1 MGLAIIYGSPETE
14 KDLLSQSPNSI
25 SKFEDIEPVH
35 QKLKEKLSKDKK
47 EFFEKLPSKIKE
59 EEAELEKIKN
69 HEKITIQKYD
79 EKIKKLENK
88 KAKGGFSS
96 ISASLKI
103 TFLKNFSK
111 RREINKIKKSE
122 KKQQENITE
131 WKENPEGI
139 FNKSQIDKINEIK
152 HIDEIKKSPYHAGAK
167 GELQVLE
174 KLSQLSDDYH
184 VLCGLNIG
192 LGRYVTYNRKKNLR
206 SAQMDYVVVSRKGI
220 ILIEVKNWSNQYFKS
235 HNGLNPYE
243 QTDRAGRVLWIWLQG
258 WWSGPRVTNVL
269 LSIQNNMQYNQ
280 RYRAVFVSNLEKI
293 KYFLENR
300 TEVLS
305 DGDVRKIVGKLQG
318 HVTQ

>member
-1 MGLAIIYGSPETE
+1 MAIIYGRPETE

-25 SKFEDIEPVH
+25 KNFEDIEPVH
-35 QKLKEKLSKDKK
+35 QKLKAKLSEDKK

-59 EEAELEKIKN
+59 EEDELEKLKN
-69 HEKITIQKYD
+69 DEKITIQKYD
-79 EKIKKLENK
+79 EKIKKLEEK
-88 KAKGGFSS
+88 KAQGGFST
-96 ISASLKI
+96 ISAFFKI
-103 TFLKNFSK
+103 SFLKSFSK
-111 RREINKIKKSE
+111 RREIKKIQKSQE
-122 KKQQENITE
+122 KQQENIIE
-131 WKENPEGI
+131 WKENPDQI

-192 LGRYVTYNRKKNLR
+192 LGRYVTYNRKKNLK

-269 LSIQNNMQYNQ
+269 LSIQDNMPYNR
-280 RYRAVFVSNLEKI
+280 RYRAVFVSNLNKI
-293 KYFLENR
+293 NYFIENR
-300 TEVLS
+300 KDALS
-305 DGDVRKIVGKLQG
+305 DNDVRKIVNKLED
-318 HVTQ
+318 HVSK

>member
-1 MGLAIIYGSPETE
+1 MAIIYGRPETE
-14 KDLLSQSPNSI
+14 KDLLNQSPNSI
-25 SKFEDIEPVH
+25 NKFEDIEPVH
-35 QKLKEKLSKDKK
+35 QKLKEKLSEDKK
-47 EFFEKLPSKIKE
+47 EFFEKLPSKIVQ

-103 TFLKNFSK
+103 SFLKSFSK
-111 RREINKIKKSE
+111 RREIKKIKKSE
-122 KKQQENITE
+122 EKQQDTITE

-192 LGRYVTYNRKKNLR
+192 LGRYVTYNRRKNLR

-243 QTDRAGRVLWIWLQG
+243 QTDRAGRVLWIWLKG
-258 WWSGPRVTNVL
+258 WWSEPRVTNVL
-269 LSIQNNMQYNQ
+269 LSIQDNMPYNR
-280 RYRAVFVSNLEKI
+280 RYRAVFVSNLNKI
-293 KYFLENR
+293 NYFIENR
-300 TEVLS
+300 KDALS
-305 DGDVRKIVGKLQG
+305 DNDIKKIVNKLED
-318 HVTQ
+318 HVTE